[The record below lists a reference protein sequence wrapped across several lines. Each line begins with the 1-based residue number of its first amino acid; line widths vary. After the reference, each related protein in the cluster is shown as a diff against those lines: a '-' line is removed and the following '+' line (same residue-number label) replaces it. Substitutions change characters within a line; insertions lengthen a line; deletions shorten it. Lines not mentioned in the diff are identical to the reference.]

1 MRTFA
6 ELMDGLPPLPPEPER
21 KEAPIDDG
29 ETITRHRLRFWL
41 SRLDPPMPQPDWIK
55 IIMGVHA
62 TPLENDPHA
71 NDRRQIARD
80 WSEGLLDHRGRYEK
94 APTSNYEGTDAV
106 DTAFDSVPPR
116 ADGITWKHLRHEVR
130 ALNGHAQETFG
141 DILED
146 IEDGVA
152 SNSTAETN
160 NEREPTR
167 QLKRM
172 ILGTRFSSRMN
183 SRTCRRPVRS
193 LRASFLKIKR
203 ILALALSTAARRPS
217 PCS

>member
-41 SRLDPPMPQPDWIK
+41 SRLDPAMPQPDWIK

-80 WSEGLLDHRGRYEK
+80 WSEGLLDHRGRYENLRRRI
-94 APTSNYEGTDAV
+94 T
-106 DTAFDSVPPR
+106 R
-116 ADGITWKHLRHEVR
+116 ARMQSIQLSTVCH
-130 ALNGHAQETFG
+130 QEPMG
-141 DILED
+141 
-146 IEDGVA
+146 
-152 SNSTAETN
+152 S
-160 NEREPTR
+160 
-167 QLKRM
+167 
-172 ILGTRFSSRMN
+172 LGSIFAMRF
-183 SRTCRRPVRS
+183 VRS
-193 LRASFLKIKR
+193 MGTLRKRSATSLKTSK
-203 ILALALSTAARRPS
+203 TV
-217 PCS
+217 